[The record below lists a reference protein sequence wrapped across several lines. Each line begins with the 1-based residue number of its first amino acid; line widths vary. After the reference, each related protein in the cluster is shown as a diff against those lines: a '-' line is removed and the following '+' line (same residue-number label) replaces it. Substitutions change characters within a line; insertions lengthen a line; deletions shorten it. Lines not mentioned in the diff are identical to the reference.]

1 MRVALLS
8 DIHSN
13 LPALEAVLAAVH
25 AEGID
30 AVWNMGD
37 LVGYGPDPDA
47 VVSAMQDE
55 AASCVMGNHDAAAL
69 ELIPIDG
76 FNELAQASSRW
87 TVANISDASRR
98 FLGAMPR
105 IEVDGDF
112 SRCHG
117 TLRDPIWE
125 YLDTREAA
133 AAHFDAQSTPFSI
146 VGHTHHQMLVTR
158 SAAGETN
165 ALVPWDDETHALN
178 AADGMLSCINPGSV
192 GSRAMATPAPATHSS
207 TRPHARS
214 RFTAW
219 RTISPRPSSACRR
232 RGFCQEALASRLSTG
247 H

>member
-1 MRVALLS
+1 MRVALVS

-13 LPALEAVLAAVH
+13 LAALEAVLAAAH
-25 AEGID
+25 AEGIEGI
-30 AVWNMGD
+30 WNMGD

-47 VVSAMQDE
+47 VVTTMQNE

-69 ELIPIDG
+69 ELIPIEG
-76 FNELAQASSRW
+76 FNELAQTAARW
-87 TVANISDASRR
+87 TVANISEASRL

-133 AAHFDAQSTPFSI
+133 AAHFDAQTTPHSI

-158 SAAGETN
+158 TPAGETN
-165 ALVPWDDETHALN
+165 ALVPWGEETHQL
-178 AADGMLSCINPGSV
+178 DGTAGVLCCINPGSV
-192 GSRAMATPAPATHSS
+192 GQPRDGDPRACYALLDTAEQTVAFRRVAYDIATTQ
-207 TRPHARS
+207 
-214 RFTAW
+214 
-219 RTISPRPSSACRR
+219 RR
-232 RGFCQEALASRLSTG
+232 MQVAGLPEALAARLATG